1 MLLPPFYF
9 IQTGRAACDWAAY
22 LALGAAW
29 CALQSPEDHLSN
41 NSNGKSSSTGGSRSS
56 GKSANITARNS
67 PFPPVLNT
75 TNASAAEAADSN
87 SSSASHGSFDNGGT
101 GGAAENP
108 YALSPEHRIASAI
121 RRRHAPSL
129 FACAILMACNGGAEE
144 VHTARSESDASFGDA
159 SNDANSEEVPRPKS
173 PGSAKKQ
180 LVDSGASTLLLSV
193 AAVNPPS
200 SPLPVP
206 DAFDSLRKTYEYLHR
221 FACESRTSPIL
232 FFLSILTATNLY

>member
-22 LALGAAW
+22 SALGAAW
-29 CALQSPEDHLSN
+29 CALQSPEGHLSN

-180 LVDSGASTLLLSV
+180 LVDSGASTSLL
-193 AAVNPPS
+193 AAANPPS
-200 SPLPVP
+200 SPLPVR
-206 DAFDSLRKTYEYLHR
+206 DAFDSLPKTRSYWYLHR
-221 FACESRTSPIL
+221 FACESRTNPSFSLPIL
-232 FFLSILTATNLY
+232 TSTNLY